1 MRYLF
6 WLLIIASI
14 SGVFGCA
21 SSSSNRNFVL
31 LRHPLTNKTVECPG
45 EVGTFYGTPAEMKA
59 CVESY
64 TKDGYV
70 EIYSY

>member
-6 WLLIIASI
+6 LFLIIASI
-14 SGVFGCA
+14 SGAFGCA
-21 SSSSNRNFVL
+21 SSSGSRNFVL

-45 EVGTFYGTPAEMKA
+45 EVGTFNGTSAEMKA
-59 CVESY
+59 CVDAYIE
-64 TKDGYV
+64 DGYK